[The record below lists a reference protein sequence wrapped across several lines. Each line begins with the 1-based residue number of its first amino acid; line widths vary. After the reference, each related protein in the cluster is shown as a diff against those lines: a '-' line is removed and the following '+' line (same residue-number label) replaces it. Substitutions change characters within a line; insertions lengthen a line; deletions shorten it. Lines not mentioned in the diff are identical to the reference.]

1 MKGHPAFK
9 CDRLDMGLLFC
20 NDTIK
25 GLTMR
30 FLKHQMLVRLW
41 IFHDRYLASCVYIS
55 GIRELF
61 TEMDV
66 MPQRESR

>member
-1 MKGHPAFK
+1 
-9 CDRLDMGLLFC
+9 LLFC

-41 IFHDRYLASCVYIS
+41 VFYSRYLVSYVYIF
-55 GIRELF
+55 GTRELL
-61 TEMDV
+61 TESM
-66 MPQRESR
+66 